1 MFVYPASLLRKVAWR
16 LPLVLWR
23 TGLAPAFSI
32 LPMVVITTR
41 RRKTGQPRTVT
52 TDYTSFDGRSTSC
65 RVGASGTSGI
75 GTSSRSSGHD
85 SKARTCPAATA
96 HRVIDPVELADV
108 FQHVQHANPMWK
120 RFLRSW
126 DIEDNVDDFCGGC
139 GRCWYWACSLYA
151 GERVPVIERKG

>member
-52 TDYTSFDGRSTSC
+52 TDYTSFDGKIYVVPGWGERNQWYRNIEPILGSRFKSPD
-65 RVGASGTSGI
+65 VPGGDGASG
-75 GTSSRSSGHD
+75 D
-85 SKARTCPAATA
+85 
-96 HRVIDPVELADV
+96 
-108 FQHVQHANPMWK
+108 
-120 RFLRSW
+120 
-126 DIEDNVDDFCGGC
+126 
-139 GRCWYWACSLYA
+139 
-151 GERVPVIERKG
+151 